1 MKKIILSILA
11 IFCSNF
17 VLFSQITDNVSK
29 IKKQLDSI
37 IAISGKE
44 SSAYALMLHQLGN
57 AYMNIKDYDSAKKA
71 FNESLS
77 LKEKTLGKNTCE
89 YARSLNNLGAI
100 EEDLKNYDIALDY
113 FSRAYDINK
122 TNVKTHSDSLLFA
135 INTTNYGRV
144 AFNCKSYDLSI
155 QKLQEGI
162 KMYNNLGMSYNEYLS
177 ICTLGSIYDDLGMI
191 KEEIENCKE
200 RLPLIKQFSD
210 TTNYMYAVTL
220 KLIGS
225 CFKAL
230 GDNDSANKYFL
241 RTINIPSYNKEDN
254 DYYAYRELSAYS
266 LNTGDNVAAIKF
278 ATEFGELI
286 KNKYGERNVEYV
298 MSLVERGDAKS
309 NLRQDKEAIE
319 LLKKA
324 YDIFLSIDI
333 KESELSENDYYLYYL
348 MILSD
353 LGNAYLCIGYYQEGN
368 SLIERSLML
377 LEEHRSIFGDDFNML
392 YANTLTNIVATCS
405 AVGNY
410 SQSLVYGSKCLSFI
424 NDNNVKMPNNIAA
437 LLYLNIGGALFFTQ
451 DYSSSFNYFNKAS
464 EMFISCGKENSL
476 LNAQSLMGIAQVL
489 ANLNDKRCINYQVEA
504 IRIME
509 SLKIS
514 KTSRDLCSAY
524 TNLAEMN
531 AIYGDNSKKSIDMS
545 IESLKETRGNI
556 VERVGENSYD
566 YARIMYELGWI
577 YLVKKEDF
585 KNAELCFSSS
595 CKILESIKINNN
607 FYISAL
613 YNLARTRFSAG
624 EDVSNYP
631 SILLKSL
638 GRYVNDEYIFLPENV
653 RRYGTL
659 LMDVKPLLFSIRD
672 NARKNAAA
680 DSLDQLLF
688 NYLLK
693 SKGIVLSTSSEIEKN
708 ITNSNDTVLLNK
720 WNQLKFVKC
729 KEDQLS
735 SNILANRQDEIDSL
749 NNVANLLEAKLLS
762 RILNLKSKID
772 YLNLTYKDVGNKLM
786 EGCLAIEFIDF
797 KQIVKN
803 PSDTL
808 ITKYAAML
816 MKKGWDKPKY
826 IPLFDESELNSL
838 TVNNPS
844 NAYSANANG
853 PKLYSLIWR
862 KLEPYMT
869 KGADVYFSPSG
880 KLWTLSIENI
890 PDGKGEVISDVYRMH
905 RVSST
910 KNICIPTETKM
921 YSNAVLYGGLAY
933 DVNDDVLT
941 AENAKYNSSSTLY
954 VLRGNDIESDST
966 RSGWNY
972 LTGTLAEVNV
982 IDSELKSDNINV
994 TLFTGNDGVEG
1005 SFKSL
1010 SGKSPDILH
1019 VATHGFFLSN
1029 TQTSRTA
1036 FFSPLADNV
1045 SVGIDPLLRS
1055 GLIMSGGNKAWKYG
1069 QSGDSN
1075 IDGILTAREINS
1087 LDFSNTDLL
1096 VLSACETGL
1105 GEVGSQGVFG
1115 LQRAFKHAGVKT
1127 IIMSLWKVND
1137 DATRLMMQSFYSNL
1151 LKGCS
1156 METAFNTAKA
1166 EVRKKYDSPYY
1177 WAAFIMLD

>member
-1 MKKIILSILA
+1 MKKIILFISAFLFSGA
-11 IFCSNF
+11 
-17 VLFSQITDNVSK
+17 VLFSQNIDNVSRV
-29 IKKQLDSI
+29 KKQLDSI
-37 IAISGKE
+37 MAVSGKE

-57 AYMNIKDYDSAKKA
+57 AYMSIKDYDSAKKA

-135 INTTNYGRV
+135 INTTNYGSV

-162 KMYNNLGMSYNEYLS
+162 NVYKKLGMSYNEYLS
-177 ICTLGSIYDDLGMI
+177 MCTLGSIYDNLGMI

-210 TTNYMYAVTL
+210 TTNYMYAATL
-220 KLIGS
+220 KLIGD
-225 CFKAL
+225 CYERI
-230 GDNDSANKYFL
+230 GDIKNAQPYFL
-241 RTINIPSYNKEDN
+241 RSVEIPSYEREDD
-254 DYYAYRELSAYS
+254 DYYAYKS
-266 LNTGDNVAAIKF
+266 LALYALQFGDNKNAINYSEKYCN
-278 ATEFGELI
+278 LI
-286 KNKYGERNVEYV
+286 KKKFSESNIEYV
-298 MSLVERGDAKS
+298 VGLLLVGEAKS
-309 NLRQDKEAIE
+309 NLRLDKEAIIDLNKGLTILMNIGDNGPYGHDPSYYYHLIFISDLGKANTQIGNYSAGHE
-319 LLKKA
+319 YFQKALLMLDNNKKYFGNSYNDLYVSSLSNLVMSSTSLGNYAKAIDYGSMCLA
-324 YDIFLSIDI
+324 YI
-333 KESELSENDYYLYYL
+333 KDNGVKSSELQLAMLYLNLGGAYYFTNDYY
-348 MILSD
+348 S
-353 LGNAYLCIGYYQEGN
+353 
-368 SLIERSLML
+368 
-377 LEEHRSIFGDDFNML
+377 
-392 YANTLTNIVATCS
+392 TL
-405 AVGNY
+405 
-410 SQSLVYGSKCLSFI
+410 
-424 NDNNVKMPNNIAA
+424 
-437 LLYLNIGGALFFTQ
+437 
-451 DYSSSFNYFNKAS
+451 DYFYKAS
-464 EMFISCGKENSL
+464 ETMSKLGKYNSL
-476 LNAQSLMGIAQVL
+476 ENAQAMFGCAQVL
-489 ANLNDKRCINYQVEA
+489 YRIGDKKCVNYQNEA
-504 IRIME
+504 IKIMRLNGIAE
-509 SLKIS
+509 S
-514 KTSRDLCSAY
+514 SRDLCNAVTLSAIINVEFVDKSENSINASI
-524 TNLAEMN
+524 NLLEKTLLN
-531 AIYGDNSKKSIDMS
+531 TVK
-545 IESLKETRGNI
+545 
-556 VERVGENSYD
+556 RVGVKSYD
-566 YARIMYELGWI
+566 YAYVLNNLGWL
-577 YLVKKEDF
+577 YFFYKHDA
-585 KNAELCFSSS
+585 KNA
-595 CKILESIKINNN
+595 IKS
-607 FYISAL
+607 YEQAC
-613 YNLARTRFSAG
+613 
-624 EDVSNYP
+624 
-631 SILLKSL
+631 SILGDIHLENGLYFNSL
-638 GRYVNDEYIFLPENV
+638 CNLVSANYTNNLSNNIYIPHIIKYLDRYVNDYYTFLPEYV
-653 RRYGTL
+653 RGHL
-659 LMDVKPLLFSIRD
+659 SDISHEKSLLFSGDIV
-672 NARKNAAA
+672 NFNTIE
-680 DSLDQLLF
+680 LY

-693 SKGIVLSTSSEIEKN
+693 FKGLALNSSQEIN
-708 ITNSNDTVLLNK
+708 RLINSVKDEQLHDK
-720 WNQLKFVKC
+720 WNRLMQLKQRI
-729 KEDQLS
+729 EQLS
-735 SNILANRQDEIDSL
+735 SDISLDHFNIIDSIKRET
-749 NNVANLLEAKLLS
+749 NMLES
-762 RILNLKSKID
+762 QILNVLPEYRIKLN
-772 YLNLTYKDVGNKLM
+772 YLNLTLSDVQKKLKSKD
-786 EGCLAIEFIDF
+786 LAIEFVDYLQLEKGF
-797 KQIVKN
+797 RE
-803 PSDTL
+803 STH
-808 ITKYAAML
+808 TKYAAML

-890 PDGKGEVISDVYRMH
+890 TDGKGEVISDIYRMH

-910 KNICIPTETKM
+910 KNICIPTETKI

-941 AENAKYNSSSTLY
+941 AENEKYNSSNTLY
-954 VLRGNDIESDST
+954 AMRGNDIERDST

-972 LTGTLAEVNV
+972 LTGTLDEVNV

-1005 SFKSL
+1005 SIKSL

-1019 VATHGFFLSN
+1019 IATHGFFLSN
-1029 TQTSRTA
+1029 TQTSGNA

-1045 SVGIDPLLRS
+1045 STGIDPLLRS

-1075 IDGILTAREINS
+1075 ADGILTAREVNS

-1156 METAFNTAKA
+1156 KETAFNMAKA